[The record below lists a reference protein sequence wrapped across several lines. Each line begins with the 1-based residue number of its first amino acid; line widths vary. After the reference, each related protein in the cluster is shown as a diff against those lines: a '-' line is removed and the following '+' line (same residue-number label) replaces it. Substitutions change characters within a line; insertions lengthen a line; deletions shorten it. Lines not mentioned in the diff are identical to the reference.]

1 MPPAPG
7 VGQGVAHPMTHG
19 WEHPMTDQHST
30 STAQGRG
37 QHSGPIDLAA
47 RSGRSDALQGWV
59 RFGAVM
65 MTVIGAFAVI
75 EGLLALLRPTTYLTV
90 DGTVLAL
97 DLGAW
102 GWVHLI
108 LGALLA
114 ITGASLL
121 RDAPAWSRGLGV
133 LLVALSTVVQLA
145 WLPAYPIWSILM
157 IALAVMVIYALVAT
171 TPQD

>member
-1 MPPAPG
+1 MPPGPG
-7 VGQGVAHPMTHG
+7 VGHGVAHPMTHG
-19 WEHPMTDQHST
+19 WERPMTDQHTST
-30 STAQGRG
+30 STTQGRG
-37 QHSGPIDLAA
+37 QRSGPVDLAA
-47 RSGRSDALQGWV
+47 RNDALLGWV

-90 DGTVLAL
+90 NGTVLAL

-114 ITGASLL
+114 ITGVSLL
-121 RDAPAWSRGLGV
+121 RDAPAWARGLGV

-171 TPQD
+171 TPRD